1 MNAPQAGTIKEFL
14 AQEEDT
20 VTVGQDLV
28 RLELGGEAPPKE
40 ESKPVEL
47 KKSAN
52 EEKAT
57 PSDSKPAQKD
67 EPSPSKKESPSPP
80 AQEQPKK
87 ASPPPK
93 QSDSKANE
101 SKSTSAPGNRE
112 ERRVS
117 RFGLY

>member
-28 RLELGGEAPPKE
+28 RLELGGEAPAKE
-40 ESKPVEL
+40 ESKPAET
-47 KKSAN
+47 K
-52 EEKAT
+52 EEKST
-57 PSDSKPAQKD
+57 PSESKPAQKD
-67 EPSPSKKESPSPP
+67 EPSPPKKESAPTP

-93 QSDSKANE
+93 QSESKANE
-101 SKSTSAPGNRE
+101 SKTTSAPGNRE

-117 RFGLY
+117 SLRLY

>member
-40 ESKPVEL
+40 ESKPVEP

-57 PSDSKPAQKD
+57 PSDSKPAQ
-67 EPSPSKKESPSPP
+67 KESPSPP

-93 QSDSKANE
+93 QPESKANE

-117 RFGLY
+117 RFVLY

>member
-28 RLELGGEAPPKE
+28 RLELGGEKPKE
-40 ESKPVEL
+40 ESQPAEP

-52 EEKAT
+52 EEKST

-67 EPSPSKKESPSPP
+67 EPSPPKKESAPAP

-93 QSDSKANE
+93 QTESKANE
-101 SKSTSAPGNRE
+101 SKATSAPGNRE

-117 RFGLY
+117 SLGLY

>member
-28 RLELGGEAPPKE
+28 RLELGGEPKPKE
-40 ESKPVEL
+40 ESKPAEP
-47 KKSAN
+47 KES
-52 EEKAT
+52 T
-57 PSDSKPAQKD
+57 PSESKPAQKD
-67 EPSPSKKESPSPP
+67 EPSPPKKEGAPP
-80 AQEQPKK
+80 PPQEQPKK

-93 QSDSKANE
+93 QPETKATE

-117 RFGLY
+117 SLGLS